1 VGVARRRLGRA
12 LVADTLRAQ
21 VPRLVVLGA
30 GPAQLG
36 ALRAARRHGV
46 QTIVCDRAPDA
57 LAIRLG
63 LADVFEQVSTFDV
76 DGVERVAR
84 AHEADG
90 LISPGTDGPVRVA
103 AEVAERM
110 GLAHPLSLAV
120 AVSATDKRA
129 QRAAFA
135 AAGVPQPALI
145 PVDEP
150 FSRPVVVKPSLAQGQ
165 RGLTRVQRADE
176 LAPALEH
183 AREQSRDGEA
193 LVEEL
198 VPGDEV
204 TVNAFLHDGFH
215 AIAVTDRERASA
227 FGVATAHLFPARSG
241 TAESIVAARA
251 ACAALGIERG
261 PVYVQIVLGPDGP
274 RVMEVAARL
283 GGGHDAEV
291 CLAATGIDLALLA
304 VHAALDE
311 RIAPSELWRSRQRG
325 AIVRFLV
332 GKPGELVEVEGIEE
346 ALAIPGVLDVQ
357 SYRQP
362 GDRLSALAVGAD
374 RVGFVLAEGV
384 DRAEAERA
392 AARASELVRFRT
404 RQAA

>member
-1 VGVARRRLGRA
+1 
-12 LVADTLRAQ
+12 

-36 ALRAARRHGV
+36 ALRAARRAGV
-46 QTIVCDRAPDA
+46 RTIVCDRAADA
-57 LAIRLG
+57 LGLRLG
-63 LADVFEQVSTFDV
+63 LADAVERVSTFDV

-84 AHEADG
+84 EHAADG

-103 AEVAERM
+103 AEVAERL
-110 GLAHPLSLAV
+110 GLPHPLSLAV
-120 AVSATDKRA
+120 AVASTDKRA

-135 AAGVPQPALI
+135 EAGVPQPALLRAGT
-145 PVDEP
+145 P

-165 RGLTRVQRADE
+165 RGLTRVERAED
-176 LAPALEH
+176 LAPALER

-198 VPGDEV
+198 IEGDEV

-227 FGVATAHLFPARSG
+227 FGVATAHLFPARAG
-241 TAESIVAARA
+241 TAEAIVAARS

-261 PVYVQIVLGPDGP
+261 PVYVQIVLAADGP

-283 GGGHDAEV
+283 GGGHDAEL
-291 CLAATGIDLALLA
+291 CLAATGVDLAMLA
-304 VHAALDE
+304 LHAALGE
-311 RIAPSELWRSRQRG
+311 PISASELWRSRQQG
-325 AIVRFLV
+325 AIVRFLI
-332 GKPGELVEVEGIEE
+332 GPPGELVAIEGVEE
-346 ALAIPGVLDVQ
+346 ALQVPGVLDVQ

-362 GDRLSALAVGAD
+362 GERLSALAVGAD

-384 DRAEAERA
+384 DRAAAERA
-392 AARASELVRFRT
+392 AERAVELVRFRT
-404 RQAA
+404 LEPV

>member
-1 VGVARRRLGRA
+1 
-12 LVADTLRAQ
+12 

-36 ALRAARRHGV
+36 ALRAARRNGV
-46 QTIVCDRAPDA
+46 QTIVCDKAPDA
-57 LAIRLG
+57 LGLRLD

-76 DGVERVAR
+76 DGIERVAR
-84 AHEADG
+84 AHAADG

-110 GLAHPLSLAV
+110 GLAHPLPLAV
-120 AVSATDKRA
+120 AVAATDKRA

-135 AAGVPQPALI
+135 AAGVPQPELI
-145 PVDEP
+145 GTDAP

-165 RGLTRVQRADE
+165 RGLTRVERAEE
-176 LAPALEH
+176 LAPALQR

-198 VPGDEV
+198 IDGDEV

-227 FGVATAHLFPARSG
+227 FGVATAHLFPARAG
-241 TAESIVAARA
+241 TAEAIGAAEA

-261 PVYVQIVLGPDGP
+261 PVYVQIVLAPDGP

-283 GGGHDAEV
+283 GGGHDAEL
-291 CLAATGIDLALLA
+291 CLAATGIDLAALA
-304 VHAALDE
+304 VRAALAE
-311 RIAPSELWRSRQRG
+311 RIDRSELWRSRRQG
-325 AIVRFLV
+325 AVVRFLV
-332 GKPGELVEVEGIEE
+332 GSPGELVAVEGVDE
-346 ALAIPGVLDVQ
+346 ALQVPGVLDVR
-357 SYRQP
+357 SYRRP
-362 GDRLSALAVGAD
+362 GELLSALTVGAD
-374 RVGFVLAEGV
+374 RVGFVLTEGV
-384 DRAEAERA
+384 DRAAAELAADRA
-392 AARASELVRFRT
+392 AELVRFRT
-404 RQAA
+404 LQPV